1 MIALYIMSSS
11 SEILVIIPARAG
23 SKRIKG
29 KNTKS
34 FNGFP
39 LIEHS
44 IKYAKSY
51 IGGDIIIS
59 TDDKQ
64 IGSIAEQYNV
74 PILWRNE
81 SLAQDQTLTTDVV
94 KDLIERVDKIYDF
107 VVLLQPTNPLRP
119 KDMFDKAL
127 ELLIEKE
134 SDSLITVSLSEHKLG
149 KIKHSAFKPYT
160 YEFGQ
165 RSQDLEPLYY
175 ENGLLYVCSYEL
187 AKNGKLISE
196 NPTAMLIEHPF
207 GSVDIDTEL
216 DWKWAELISKEY
228 ND

>member
-1 MIALYIMSSS
+1 MSFSS
-11 SEILVIIPARAG
+11 KILIIIPARAG

-29 KNTKS
+29 KNTRS

-44 IKYAKSY
+44 IRYAQSY

-64 IGSIAEQYNV
+64 IGSIAEKYSV
-74 PILWRNE
+74 TIVWRDE
-81 SLAQDQTLTTDVV
+81 ILAQDQTPTTDVV
-94 KDLIERVDKIYDF
+94 KDVIERVEKSYDF

-119 KDMFDKAL
+119 KKMFKEAIK
-127 ELLIEKE
+127 LLQEKKN
-134 SDSLITVSLSEHKLG
+134 DSLITVSLCEHKLG
-149 KIKHSAFKPYT
+149 KIKQSAFKPYN

-175 ENGLLYVCSYEL
+175 ENGLLYLCSYEL

-196 NPTAMLIEHPF
+196 NPTAMIIEHPF
-207 GSVDIDTEL
+207 ASVDIDTEL
-216 DWKWAELISKEY
+216 DWKWSELISKEY

>member
-1 MIALYIMSSS
+1 MSFSS
-11 SEILVIIPARAG
+11 KILIIIPARAG

-29 KNTKS
+29 KNTRS

-44 IKYAKSY
+44 IRYAQSY

-64 IGSIAEQYNV
+64 IGSIAEKYSV
-74 PILWRNE
+74 TIVWRDE
-81 SLAQDQTLTTDVV
+81 SLAQDQTPTTDVV
-94 KDLIERVDKIYDF
+94 KDVIERVEKSYDF

-119 KDMFDKAL
+119 KKMFKEAIK
-127 ELLIEKE
+127 LLQEKKN
-134 SDSLITVSLSEHKLG
+134 DSLITVSLCEDKLG
-149 KIKHSAFKPYT
+149 KIKQSAFKPYS

-175 ENGLLYVCSYEL
+175 ENGLLYLCSYEL

-196 NPTAMLIEHPF
+196 NPTAMIIEHPF
-207 GSVDIDTEL
+207 ASVDIDTEL

>member
-1 MIALYIMSSS
+1 MSSS
-11 SEILVIIPARAG
+11 SKTLVIIPARAG

-29 KNTKS
+29 KNIKL
-34 FNGFP
+34 FNGIP

-44 IKYAKSY
+44 IKYAQSY

-64 IGSIAEQYNV
+64 IGSIAEQYNL

-81 SLAQDQTLTTDVV
+81 SLAQDQTPTTDVV
-94 KDLIERVDKIYDF
+94 KDVIEKVDKTYSF

-119 KDMFDKAL
+119 QNMFKEAL
-127 ELLIEKE
+127 RLLKEKK
-134 SDSLITVSLSEHKLG
+134 SDSLLTVSLNEHKLG
-149 KIKHSAFKPYT
+149 KIKHSAFKPYF

-165 RSQDLEPLYY
+165 NSQNIEPLYY
-175 ENGLLYVCSYEL
+175 ENGLLYICSYEL
-187 AKNGKLISE
+187 AKNGKLMSE
-196 NPTAMLIEHPF
+196 NPTAMLIEHPY

>member
-1 MIALYIMSSS
+1 MISSS
-11 SEILVIIPARAG
+11 KILVIIPARAG

-29 KNTKS
+29 KNTKP
-34 FNGFP
+34 FNGIA

-44 IKYAKSY
+44 IKYAQSY

-64 IGSIAEQYNV
+64 IRSIAERYNV
-74 PILWRNE
+74 TVLWRNKG
-81 SLAQDQTLTTDVV
+81 LAQDQTPTTDVV
-94 KDLIERVDKIYDF
+94 KDVIDRVDKIYDF
-107 VVLLQPTNPLRP
+107 VVLLQPSNPLRP
-119 KDMFDKAL
+119 KKMFEKAL
-127 ELLIEKE
+127 ELLEEKK
-134 SDSLITVSLSEHKLG
+134 SDSLLTVSLNEHKLG
-149 KIKHSAFKPYT
+149 KIKYSTFKPYT

-175 ENGLLYVCSYEL
+175 ENGLLYLFSYEL
-187 AKNGKLISE
+187 AKNNKMMSE
-196 NPTAMLIEHPF
+196 NPTAMLIKHPY
-207 GSVDIDTEL
+207 GSVDIDTEI

>member
-1 MIALYIMSSS
+1 MIALYIMSFSS
-11 SEILVIIPARAG
+11 KILVIIPARAG

-29 KNTKS
+29 KNTKY
-34 FNGFP
+34 FNGIT

-44 IKYAKSY
+44 IKYAQNH
-51 IGGDIIIS
+51 IDGDIIIS

-64 IGSIAEQYNV
+64 IESIAEQYSV

-81 SLAQDQTLTTDVV
+81 SLAQDQTPTTDVV
-94 KDLIERVDKIYDF
+94 KDVIERVEKSYDF

-119 KDMFDKAL
+119 KKMFKEAIKLL
-127 ELLIEKE
+127 EEKK

-149 KIKHSAFKPYT
+149 KINHSAFKPYS

-187 AKNGKLISE
+187 AKNGKLMSE
-196 NPTAMLIEHPF
+196 NPTAMLIEHPY

>member
-1 MIALYIMSSS
+1 MSFSS
-11 SEILVIIPARAG
+11 KILIIIPARAG

-29 KNTKS
+29 KNTRS

-44 IKYAKSY
+44 IRYAQSY

-64 IGSIAEQYNV
+64 IGSIAEKYSV
-74 PILWRNE
+74 TIVWRDE
-81 SLAQDQTLTTDVV
+81 SLAQDQTPTTDVV
-94 KDLIERVDKIYDF
+94 KDVIERVEKSYDF

-119 KDMFDKAL
+119 KKMFKEAIK
-127 ELLIEKE
+127 LLQEKKN
-134 SDSLITVSLSEHKLG
+134 DSLITVSLCEDKLG
-149 KIKHSAFKPYT
+149 KIKQSAFKPYS

-165 RSQDLEPLYY
+165 RSQDVEPLYY
-175 ENGLLYVCSYEL
+175 ENGLLYLCSYEL

-196 NPTAMLIEHPF
+196 NPTAMIIEHPF
-207 GSVDIDTEL
+207 ASVDIDTEL

>member
-1 MIALYIMSSS
+1 MSSS
-11 SEILVIIPARAG
+11 SKILIVIPARAG

-44 IKYAKSY
+44 IRYAQNY
-51 IGGDIIIS
+51 IDGDIIIS
-59 TDDKQ
+59 NDDKQ
-64 IGSIAEQYNV
+64 IRSIAERYNV
-74 PILWRNE
+74 TIVWRDE
-81 SLAQDQTLTTDVV
+81 SLAQDQTPTTDVV
-94 KDLIERVDKIYDF
+94 KDVIERVEKSYDF

-119 KDMFDKAL
+119 KKLFEESIK
-127 ELLIEKE
+127 LLKEKK

-149 KIKHSAFKPYT
+149 KIKQSVFKPYS

-175 ENGLLYVCSYEL
+175 ENGLLYLCSYEL

-196 NPTAMLIEHPF
+196 NPTAMIIEHPF
-207 GSVDIDTEL
+207 ASVDIDTEL

>member
-11 SEILVIIPARAG
+11 SKILVIIPARAG

-29 KNTKS
+29 KNTKP

-44 IKYAKSY
+44 IKYAQSY

-64 IGSIAEQYNV
+64 IALIAQKYKV

-81 SLAQDQTLTTDVV
+81 SLAQDQTPTNDVV
-94 KDLIERVDKIYDF
+94 KDVIERVDKTYDF

-127 ELLIEKE
+127 ELLLEKE
-134 SDSLITVSLSEHKLG
+134 SDSLLTVSLSEHKLG
-149 KIKHSAFKPYT
+149 KIKHSAFKPFT

-187 AKNGKLISE
+187 AKNGKLMSE

>member
-1 MIALYIMSSS
+1 MNR
-11 SEILVIIPARAG
+11 ILCVIPARAG

-44 IKYAKSY
+44 IKYAQSY
-51 IGGDIIIS
+51 IDGDIIIS

-64 IGSIAEQYNV
+64 IASIAEQYNV

-81 SLAQDQTLTTDVV
+81 NLAQDQTPTNDVV
-94 KDLIERVDKIYDF
+94 RDVIKRTDKRYDLVA
-107 VVLLQPTNPLRP
+107 LLQPTSPLRP
-119 KDMFDKAL
+119 KNMFKEAL
-127 ELLIEKE
+127 KLLEKKK
-134 SDSLITVSLSEHKLG
+134 SDSLITVSQNKYKLG
-149 KIKHSAFKPYT
+149 KIEHSSFEPYT
-160 YEFGQ
+160 YTFGQ

-175 ENGLLYVCSYEL
+175 ENGLLYIYSYEL
-187 AKNGKLISE
+187 AKNSKLMSK
-196 NPTAMLIEHPF
+196 NPTAMLIDHPY

>member
-11 SEILVIIPARAG
+11 SKILVIIPARAG

-29 KNTKS
+29 KNTKP

-44 IKYAKSY
+44 IKYAQSH
-51 IGGDIIIS
+51 IDGDIIIS

-74 PILWRNE
+74 PILWRNDN
-81 SLAQDQTLTTDVV
+81 LAQEQTPTTDVV
-94 KDLIERVDKIYDF
+94 KDVIERVNKTYDF

-127 ELLIEKE
+127 ELLLEKE
-134 SDSLITVSLSEHKLG
+134 SDSLLTVSLSEHKLG
-149 KIKHSAFKPYT
+149 KIKHSAFKPHS

-187 AKNGKLISE
+187 AKNGKLMSE
-196 NPTAMLIEHPF
+196 NPTAMLIEHPY

>member
-1 MIALYIMSSS
+1 MSSYS
-11 SEILVIIPARAG
+11 RILVIIPARAG

-29 KNTKS
+29 KNTKP
-34 FNGFP
+34 FNGIP
-39 LIEHS
+39 LVEYS
-44 IKYAKSY
+44 IKYAQRN

-64 IGSIAEQYNV
+64 IGSIAEQHNV
-74 PILWRNE
+74 PIIWRNE
-81 SLAQDQTLTTDVV
+81 SLTQDQTPTTDVI
-94 KDLIERVDKIYDF
+94 KDVIERVEKSYDF

-119 KDMFDKAL
+119 KKMFKEAIKLL
-127 ELLIEKE
+127 EEKK

-160 YEFGQ
+160 YKFGQ
-165 RSQDLEPLYY
+165 RTQDLEPLYY
-175 ENGLLYVCSYEL
+175 ENGLLYLCSYEL
-187 AKNGKLISE
+187 AKSGKLISE
-196 NPTAMLIEHPF
+196 NPTAMIIEHPF
-207 GSVDIDTEL
+207 ASVDIDTEL

>member
-1 MIALYIMSSS
+1 MIDLYIMSSS
-11 SEILVIIPARAG
+11 SKILVIIPARAG
-23 SKRIKG
+23 SKRIKE
-29 KNTKS
+29 KNTKP

-44 IKYAKSY
+44 IKYAQSH
-51 IGGDIIIS
+51 IDGDIIIS

-64 IGSIAEQYNV
+64 IGSIAEKYNV
-74 PILWRNE
+74 PILWRND
-81 SLAQDQTLTTDVV
+81 SLAQDQTPTTDVV
-94 KDLIERVDKIYDF
+94 KDVIERVDKTYDF
-107 VVLLQPTNPLRP
+107 VVLLQPTNPLRT

-127 ELLIEKE
+127 ELLLEME
-134 SDSLITVSLSEHKLG
+134 SDSLLTVSLSEYKLG

-187 AKNGKLISE
+187 AKNGKLMSE
-196 NPTAMLIEHPF
+196 NPTAMLIDHPY

>member
-1 MIALYIMSSS
+1 MSSYS
-11 SEILVIIPARAG
+11 RILVIIPARAG

-29 KNTKS
+29 KNTKP
-34 FNGFP
+34 FNGMP
-39 LIEHS
+39 LVEHS
-44 IKYAKSY
+44 IKYAQRN

-64 IGSIAEQYNV
+64 IGSIAEQHNV

-81 SLAQDQTLTTDVV
+81 SLTQDQTTNTDVI
-94 KDLIERVDKIYDF
+94 KDVIERVEKSYDF

-119 KDMFDKAL
+119 KKMFKEAIKLL
-127 ELLIEKE
+127 EEKK

-165 RSQDLEPLYY
+165 RTQDLEPLYY
-175 ENGLLYVCSYEL
+175 ENGLLYLCSYEL
-187 AKNGKLISE
+187 AKSGKLISE
-196 NPTAMLIEHPF
+196 NPTAMIIEHPF
-207 GSVDIDTEL
+207 ASVDIDTEL

>member
-11 SEILVIIPARAG
+11 SKILVIIPARAG
-23 SKRIKG
+23 SKRVKG
-29 KNTKS
+29 KNTKP

-44 IKYAKSY
+44 IKYAQSY

-64 IGSIAEQYNV
+64 IGSIAKQYNV

-81 SLAQDQTLTTDVV
+81 SLAQDQTPTTDVV
-94 KDLIERVDKIYDF
+94 KDVIERVDKTYDF

-127 ELLIEKE
+127 ELLLEKE
-134 SDSLITVSLSEHKLG
+134 SDSLLTVSLSEHKLG
-149 KIKHSAFKPYT
+149 KIKHYAFKPYN

-187 AKNGKLISE
+187 AKNGKLMSE
-196 NPTAMLIEHPF
+196 NPTAMLIEHPY
-207 GSVDIDTEL
+207 GGVDIDTEL

>member
-1 MIALYIMSSS
+1 MIDLYIMSSS
-11 SEILVIIPARAG
+11 SKILVIIPARAG
-23 SKRIKG
+23 SKRIKE
-29 KNTKS
+29 KNTKP

-44 IKYAKSY
+44 IKYAQSH
-51 IGGDIIIS
+51 IDGDIIIS

-64 IGSIAEQYNV
+64 IGSIAEKYNV
-74 PILWRNE
+74 PILWRND
-81 SLAQDQTLTTDVV
+81 SLAQDQTPTTDVV
-94 KDLIERVDKIYDF
+94 KDVIERVDKTYDF
-107 VVLLQPTNPLRP
+107 VVLLQPTNPLRT

-127 ELLIEKE
+127 ELLLEKE
-134 SDSLITVSLSEHKLG
+134 SDSLLTVSLSEYKLG

-187 AKNGKLISE
+187 AKNGKLMSE
-196 NPTAMLIEHPF
+196 NPTAMLIDHPY

>member
-1 MIALYIMSSS
+1 MSSS
-11 SEILVIIPARAG
+11 SKILVIIPARAG

-44 IKYAKSY
+44 IKYAQSY
-51 IGGDIIIS
+51 IDGDIIIS

-64 IGSIAEQYNV
+64 IASIAEQYNV

-81 SLAQDQTLTTDVV
+81 NLAQDQTPTNDVV
-94 KDLIERVDKIYDF
+94 RDVIKRTDKRYDLVA
-107 VVLLQPTNPLRP
+107 LLQPTNPLRP
-119 KDMFDKAL
+119 KNMFKEAL
-127 ELLIEKE
+127 KLLEKKN
-134 SDSLITVSLSEHKLG
+134 SDSLITVSQNKYKLG
-149 KIKHSAFKPYT
+149 KIEHSSFEPYT
-160 YEFGQ
+160 YTFGQ

-175 ENGLLYVCSYEL
+175 ENGLLYICSYEL
-187 AKNGKLISE
+187 AKNSKLMSK
-196 NPTAMLIEHPF
+196 NPTAMLIDHPY

-216 DWKWAELISKEY
+216 DWKWAELISREY

>member
-1 MIALYIMSSS
+1 MSSS
-11 SEILVIIPARAG
+11 SKILIVIPARAG

-44 IKYAKSY
+44 IRYAQNY
-51 IGGDIIIS
+51 IDGDIIIS

-64 IGSIAEQYNV
+64 IRSIAERYNV
-74 PILWRNE
+74 TIVWRDE
-81 SLAQDQTLTTDVV
+81 SLAQDQTPTTDVV
-94 KDLIERVDKIYDF
+94 KDVIERVEKSYDF

-119 KDMFDKAL
+119 KKLFEESIK
-127 ELLIEKE
+127 LLKEKK

-149 KIKHSAFKPYT
+149 KIKQSVFKPYS

-175 ENGLLYVCSYEL
+175 ENGLLYLCSYEL
-187 AKNGKLISE
+187 AKNGKMISE
-196 NPTAMLIEHPF
+196 NPTAMIVEHPF
-207 GSVDIDTEL
+207 ASVDIDTEL

>member
-1 MIALYIMSSS
+1 MISSS
-11 SEILVIIPARAG
+11 KILVVIPARAG
-23 SKRIKG
+23 SKRVRG
-29 KNTKS
+29 KNIKP
-34 FNGFP
+34 FNGIA

-44 IKYAKSY
+44 IKYAQSY

-59 TDDKQ
+59 TDDRQ
-64 IGSIAEQYNV
+64 IGSIAKRYNV

-81 SLAQDQTLTTDVV
+81 SLTQDQTPTADVV
-94 KDLIERVDKIYDF
+94 KDVIERVDKTYDF

-119 KDMFDKAL
+119 KKMFKKAL
-127 ELLIEKE
+127 ELIEEKK
-134 SDSLITVSLSEHKLG
+134 SDSLVTVSLSEHKLG
-149 KIKHSAFKPYT
+149 KIKHSTFKPYN

-175 ENGLLYVCSYEL
+175 ENGLLYLFSYEL
-187 AKNGKLISE
+187 AKNNKLMCK
-196 NPTAMLIEHPF
+196 NPTAMLIEHPY
-207 GSVDIDTEL
+207 GSVDIDTEI

>member
-1 MIALYIMSSS
+1 MSSYNR
-11 SEILVIIPARAG
+11 ILVIIPARAG

-29 KNTKS
+29 KNTKP
-34 FNGFP
+34 FNGIP
-39 LIEHS
+39 LIEYS
-44 IKYAKSY
+44 IKYAQRY

-81 SLAQDQTLTTDVV
+81 SLTQDQTPTTDVI
-94 KDLIERVDKIYDF
+94 KDVIERVEKSYDF

-119 KDMFDKAL
+119 KKMFKEAIKLL
-127 ELLIEKE
+127 EEKK

-149 KIKHSAFKPYT
+149 KINHSTFKPYN

-165 RSQDLEPLYY
+165 RTQDLEPLYF
-175 ENGLLYVCSYEL
+175 ENGLLYLCSFEL
-187 AKNGKLISE
+187 AKSGKLISE
-196 NPTAMLIEHPF
+196 NPTAMIVEHPF
-207 GSVDIDTEL
+207 ASVDIDTEL

>member
-1 MIALYIMSSS
+1 MILAPS
-11 SEILVIIPARAG
+11 ILIIIPARAG

-44 IKYAKSY
+44 IKYAQSY

-64 IGSIAEQYNV
+64 IESIAEQYNV
-74 PILWRNE
+74 PIIWRNE
-81 SLAQDQTLTTDVV
+81 SLAQDQTPTTDVV
-94 KDLIERVDKIYDF
+94 KDVIERVNKTYDF
-107 VVLLQPTNPLRP
+107 IVLLQPTNPLRP

-127 ELLIEKE
+127 ELLLEKE
-134 SDSLITVSLSEHKLG
+134 SDSLLTVSLSEHKLG

-187 AKNGKLISE
+187 AKNGKLMSE

>member
-11 SEILVIIPARAG
+11 SKILVIIPARAG

-44 IKYAKSY
+44 IKYAQSY

-64 IGSIAEQYNV
+64 IRPIAEQYNV

-81 SLAQDQTLTTDVV
+81 SLAQDQTPTTDVV
-94 KDLIERVDKIYDF
+94 KDVIERVDKTYDF

-127 ELLIEKE
+127 ELLLEKE
-134 SDSLITVSLSEHKLG
+134 SDSVLTVSLSEHKIG

-165 RSQDLEPLYY
+165 RSQDLEPLHY

-187 AKNGKLISE
+187 AKNGKLMGE
-196 NPTAMLIEHPF
+196 NPTAMLIEHPY

>member
-1 MIALYIMSSS
+1 MSTSS
-11 SEILVIIPARAG
+11 KILVIIPARAG

-44 IKYAKSY
+44 IKYAQSY
-51 IGGDIIIS
+51 IDGDIIIS

-64 IGSIAEQYNV
+64 IASIAEQYNV

-81 SLAQDQTLTTDVV
+81 NLAQDQTPTNDVV
-94 KDLIERVDKIYDF
+94 RDVIKRTDKRYDLVA
-107 VVLLQPTNPLRP
+107 LLQPTNPLRP
-119 KDMFDKAL
+119 KNMFKEAL
-127 ELLIEKE
+127 KLLEKKK
-134 SDSLITVSLSEHKLG
+134 SDSLITVSQNKYKLG
-149 KIKHSAFKPYT
+149 KIEHSSFEPYT
-160 YEFGQ
+160 YTFGQ

-175 ENGLLYVCSYEL
+175 ENGLLYICSYEL
-187 AKNGKLISE
+187 AKNSKLMSK
-196 NPTAMLIEHPF
+196 NPIAMLINHPY

>member
-1 MIALYIMSSS
+1 MSFSS
-11 SEILVIIPARAG
+11 KILIIIPARAG

-29 KNTKS
+29 KNTRS

-44 IKYAKSY
+44 IRYAQSY

-64 IGSIAEQYNV
+64 IGSIAEKYSV
-74 PILWRNE
+74 TIVWRDE
-81 SLAQDQTLTTDVV
+81 SLAQDQTPTTDVV
-94 KDLIERVDKIYDF
+94 KDVIERVEKSYDF

-119 KDMFDKAL
+119 KKMFKEAIK
-127 ELLIEKE
+127 LLQEKKN
-134 SDSLITVSLSEHKLG
+134 DSLITVSLCEHKLG
-149 KIKHSAFKPYT
+149 KIKQSAFKPYN

-175 ENGLLYVCSYEL
+175 ENGLLYLCSYEL

-196 NPTAMLIEHPF
+196 NPTAMIIEHPF
-207 GSVDIDTEL
+207 ASVDIDTEL

>member
-11 SEILVIIPARAG
+11 SKILVVIPARAG

-29 KNTKS
+29 KNTKP
-34 FNGFP
+34 FNGSP

-44 IKYAKSY
+44 IKYAQNY

-59 TDDKQ
+59 TNDKQ
-64 IGSIAEQYNV
+64 IVSIAKKHNV

-81 SLAQDQTLTTDVV
+81 ILAQDQSPTTDVV
-94 KDLIERVDKIYDF
+94 KDVVERVEKSYDF

-119 KDMFDKAL
+119 KKMYKEAIKLL
-127 ELLIEKE
+127 EEKK
-134 SDSLITVSLSEHKLG
+134 SDSLLTVSLSERKLG
-149 KIKHSAFKPYT
+149 KIKHSTFIPYN

-165 RSQDLEPLYY
+165 RSQDLDPLYY
-175 ENGLLYVCSYEL
+175 ENGLLYICSYKL
-187 AKNGKLISE
+187 AKNGALMSKNL
-196 NPTAMLIEHPF
+196 TAMLIEHPY
-207 GSVDIDTEL
+207 GSVDIDTEI

>member
-1 MIALYIMSSS
+1 MSFSS
-11 SEILVIIPARAG
+11 KILIIIPARAG

-29 KNTKS
+29 KNTRS

-44 IKYAKSY
+44 IRYAQSY

-64 IGSIAEQYNV
+64 IGSIAEKYSV
-74 PILWRNE
+74 TILWRDE
-81 SLAQDQTLTTDVV
+81 SLAQNQTPTTDVV
-94 KDLIERVDKIYDF
+94 KDVIERVEKSYDF

-119 KDMFDKAL
+119 KKMFKEAIK
-127 ELLIEKE
+127 LLQEKKN
-134 SDSLITVSLSEHKLG
+134 DSLITVSLCEHKLG
-149 KIKHSAFKPYT
+149 KIKQSAFKPNS

-175 ENGLLYVCSYEL
+175 ENGLLYLCSYEL

-196 NPTAMLIEHPF
+196 NPTAMIIEHPF
-207 GSVDIDTEL
+207 ASVDIDTEL